1 MVETQ
6 TPNDGF
12 SVSEAIQHIIQ
23 ENVAAETIKF
33 LDINKVMDIRVTTA
47 Q

>member
-6 TPNDGF
+6 TTNDGF
-12 SVSEAIQHIIQ
+12 SVAEAIQHIIQ
-23 ENVAAETIKF
+23 ENVAAETTNF